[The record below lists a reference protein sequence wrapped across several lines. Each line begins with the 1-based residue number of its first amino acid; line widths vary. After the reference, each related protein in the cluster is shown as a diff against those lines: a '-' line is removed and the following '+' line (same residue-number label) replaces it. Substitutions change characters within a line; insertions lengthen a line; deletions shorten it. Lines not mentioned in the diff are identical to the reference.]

1 MNLGKS
7 ISVARAKHGL
17 QVKELAK
24 RLGMSPTSLSQLSGQ
39 TSCTGATLQKLA
51 KAFDMKVSEF
61 VALGED

>member
-7 ISVARAKHGL
+7 INIARAKHGL
-17 QVKELAK
+17 LVKELAE
-24 RLGMSPTSLSQLSGQ
+24 RLGMSPTSLSQLTAQ